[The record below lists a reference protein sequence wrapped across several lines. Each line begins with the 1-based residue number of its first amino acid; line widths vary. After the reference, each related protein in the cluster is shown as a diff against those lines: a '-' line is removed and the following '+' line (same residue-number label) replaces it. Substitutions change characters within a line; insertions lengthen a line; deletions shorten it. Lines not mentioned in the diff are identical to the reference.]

1 MVAVILFSKVREQDK
16 RAALAE
22 QADEVDEEADEEAD
36 DEVADEATVPNP

>member
-22 QADEVDEEADEEAD
+22 QADEADEEAD
-36 DEVADEATVPNP
+36 DEVADEATAPNP